1 MYIAYYGSQWDLHI
15 MKKRQGKSVVKGK
28 GVVLKTVVIITDIE
42 VMHLDIDVAFV
53 YNTIQV

>member
-1 MYIAYYGSQWDLHI
+1 

-53 YNTIQV
+53 YNTIQVWNKINA